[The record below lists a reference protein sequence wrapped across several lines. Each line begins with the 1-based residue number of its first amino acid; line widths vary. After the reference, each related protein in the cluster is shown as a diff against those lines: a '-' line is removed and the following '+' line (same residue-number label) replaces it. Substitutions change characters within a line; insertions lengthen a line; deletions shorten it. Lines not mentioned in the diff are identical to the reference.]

1 MEPTFI
7 TGQVVFYFKPDTS
20 QYYPAVITAVVPGAE
35 EITYT
40 LDVQA
45 GTGHALRSEEATA
58 TQDRILTF
66 IEFTE
71 VIRQE
76 SAAG

>member
-1 MEPTFI
+1 MEPTFT
-7 TGQVVFYFKPDTS
+7 TGQVVFYFKPDTR
-20 QYYPAVITAVVPGAE
+20 QYYPAVITAVVPGTD

-40 LDVQA
+40 LQVQA

-58 TQDRILTF
+58 AQDSILTF